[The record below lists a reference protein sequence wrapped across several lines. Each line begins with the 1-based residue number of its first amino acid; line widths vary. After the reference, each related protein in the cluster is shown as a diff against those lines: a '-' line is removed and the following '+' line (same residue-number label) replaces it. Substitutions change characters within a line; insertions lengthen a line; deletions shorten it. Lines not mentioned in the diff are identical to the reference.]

1 MSAPEVERPALA
13 LVAFRVYAASLGWGM
28 LAGAV
33 SGSLYL
39 ALSVALHGGL
49 TGSDGVGLLFGAA
62 YGAPIGFLAGAVL
75 GIGAVLGTLF
85 GARSG
90 SLRRAAWSARFG
102 YLVAAAL
109 VLIGWRFG
117 VGSGSDRWSEWSLV
131 TVIALA
137 LAFGAWRSGRATRRA
152 MVSPPSPR
160 TAPPPRRA

>member
-39 ALSVALHGGL
+39 ALSLALHGGL
-49 TGSDGVGLLFGAA
+49 TGSDGLGLLFGAA

-75 GIGAVLGTLF
+75 GIGAVLGTLV

-90 SLRRAAWSARFG
+90 SSPRAAWSARLG

-109 VLIGWRFG
+109 VLLGWRFG

-131 TVIALA
+131 TVVALA
-137 LAFGAWRSGRATRRA
+137 LAFGTWRSGRAARRA
-152 MVSPPSPR
+152 MVSPSSPR
-160 TAPPPRRA
+160 TVPPPHRA